1 MSQTASNGL
10 GYAIGGLGSA
20 AEDSNSV
27 FGLGGVGGSFA
38 CGDTAS
44 GIAFAVTKNRLTR
57 NFDAAAELRK
67 IVKKALARG

>member
-10 GYAIGGLGSA
+10 GYAIGGLGAA

-27 FGLGGVGGSFA
+27 FGVGGAGGTFA

-44 GIAFAVTKNRLTR
+44 GIAFAVTKNRLTPDF
-57 NFDAAAELRK
+57 NAAAELRK